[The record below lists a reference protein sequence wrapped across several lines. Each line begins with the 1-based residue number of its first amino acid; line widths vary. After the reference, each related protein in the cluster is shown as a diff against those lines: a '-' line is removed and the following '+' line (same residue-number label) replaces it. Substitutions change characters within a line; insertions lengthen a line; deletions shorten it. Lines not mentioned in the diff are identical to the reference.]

1 MSTPYLQSGYL
12 KRKGCSSSPVEF
24 IYALRFVQ
32 VCLTA
37 KNASNSRSIFSPR
50 ALLSALSSFMSSLS
64 SLICLLVSALS
75 SSMRW
80 LSLAS
85 LALVSS
91 QLTASSVATTPHAPG
106 CAHSTRA
113 DGKDVNKE
121 SRLLFLEFSTQC
133 RSWVCRLSLLEF
145 YRQFPSEVACEEF
158 IAQHGWGDTP
168 QCPVVMPRRCTG

>member
-1 MSTPYLQSGYL
+1 MSTPYLQSGYLKVVLPRRLEKPLSHPTARNCWILWCTQESCSAPKGLAQLESCPIRYEPLSIIRVL

-24 IYALRFVQ
+24 IHALRFVQ

-64 SLICLLVSALS
+64 S
-75 SSMRW
+75 SMRW

-91 QLTASSVATTPHAPG
+91 QFTASSVATTPHAPG

-121 SRLLFLEFSTQC
+121 SRLLFLEVSTQ
-133 RSWVCRLSLLEF
+133 LEN
-145 YRQFPSEVACEEF
+145 
-158 IAQHGWGDTP
+158 
-168 QCPVVMPRRCTG
+168 